1 MQQPGE
7 IVDKQIPFIAPV
19 GKLMPRSAEPFGE
32 RRPRDQSLDAIAV
45 ERARAGKIVA
55 GRATHAHMPR
65 LAMRHALHR
74 PAARDQPDAAAGDDR
89 DLVMSRKPPPTPP
102 ASHGPPPH
110 SPLQRHNR
118 PVRTEGVTQYIYT

>member
-55 GRATHAHMPR
+55 GRATHAHKPR
-65 LAMRHALHR
+65 LAMRTALPR
-74 PAARDQPDAAAGDDR
+74 PAARDQPDAEPGADR
-89 DLVMSRKPPPTPP
+89 DITHARWHVRSGACR
-102 ASHGPPPH
+102 ASVG
-110 SPLQRHNR
+110 
-118 PVRTEGVTQYIYT
+118 

>member
-74 PAARDQPDAAAGDDR
+74 SEEHTYELQSLMRI
-89 DLVMSRKPPPTPP
+89 
-102 ASHGPPPH
+102 SHAVFC
-110 SPLQRHNR
+110 LKKKKTKQKTTINR
-118 PVRTEGVTQYIYT
+118 EYQ